1 VGCIFNNASHISF
14 CPRQQHHNPQLT
26 TQKYV
31 SSVLVSKK
39 LTTYNSLLTTRR
51 SPLNVK
57 HFYFCPQTAF
67 WFQNEQ
73 KPLKIVQKQT

>member
-1 VGCIFNNASHISF
+1 MD
-14 CPRQQHHNPQLT
+14 
-26 TQKYV
+26 V
-31 SSVLVSKK
+31 SSDIRSSLIAHYSF
-39 LTTYNSLLTTRR
+39 LTAHR

-57 HFYFCPQTAF
+57 HFYFCPQNAY